1 MDSAAASQDDFIKQK
16 IMETIFDH
24 NITTEEMHWLLNR
37 SYTLEEYLTLGCS
50 INDMNVHIAKL
61 YYHIGGFINRI
72 KARYYINKVTNPNLR
87 NSFWRIVK
95 HPW

>member
-1 MDSAAASQDDFIKQK
+1 MT

-24 NITTEEMHWLLNR
+24 NVTTEEIHWLLNYP
-37 SYTLEEYLTLGCS
+37 YTLEEYLSLGC
-50 INDMNVHIAKL
+50 NYDDKNVHIAKL
-61 YYHIGGFINRI
+61 YYHRGGFINRI
-72 KARYYINKVTNPNLR
+72 KAQYYINKVTNPNIR